1 MKNTITFIS
10 LTCLLCELHYSGLA
24 QSSHKEYWATDNN
37 VIELRNDGTGN
48 EFFRIIVMPFPVS
61 PEYKYFQPAR
71 TSGKWETTTGTYQ
84 GGSYPEA
91 PLWPIEVTFK
101 KGDGYTAGRD
111 YVLLENRNIPP
122 PNSSTLL
129 AGEINRGNHVSTLSR
144 EFGDYEKDL
153 EFIVNK
159 RDEILREAGLSAS
172 SSQWDKV
179 MTFAEYCYQKRK
191 NTEWQKGL
199 YLHPV
204 DFCIH
209 GDFCVGAANALA
221 AFASTINVPSRL
233 IQFSHHTTAEIFLD
247 GQWRWVDNTLP
258 MLDSLRK
265 IPGDIEKGP
274 LFSYSFLEMI
284 ADPMK
289 YQLPGNVFYMDVSC
303 LLDDRKGKLS
313 FLHEIDANWVFH
325 LYGMYKNAPYYNYS
339 FTLGSARELRM
350 LYPEKESLTYKS
362 DSIPRMWLT
371 PFRNSVFGENREE
384 WLVMDQ
390 SKAIRQTFYISDL
403 EDVKY
408 VRAYIPAPQKFW
420 RAMPED
426 GGDWYFV
433 VNGRRFYVK
442 DIDGGW
448 NHAYHEEIGR
458 NCVMFDIPLEALNE
472 DK

>member
-179 MTFAEYCYQKRK
+179 MTFA
-191 NTEWQKGL
+191 
-199 YLHPV
+199 V
-204 DFCIH
+204 
-209 GDFCVGAANALA
+209 
-221 AFASTINVPSRL
+221 
-233 IQFSHHTTAEIFLD
+233 
-247 GQWRWVDNTLP
+247 
-258 MLDSLRK
+258 
-265 IPGDIEKGP
+265 
-274 LFSYSFLEMI
+274 
-284 ADPMK
+284 
-289 YQLPGNVFYMDVSC
+289 
-303 LLDDRKGKLS
+303 
-313 FLHEIDANWVFH
+313 
-325 LYGMYKNAPYYNYS
+325 
-339 FTLGSARELRM
+339 
-350 LYPEKESLTYKS
+350 
-362 DSIPRMWLT
+362 
-371 PFRNSVFGENREE
+371 
-384 WLVMDQ
+384 
-390 SKAIRQTFYISDL
+390 IS
-403 EDVKY
+403 
-408 VRAYIPAPQKFW
+408 Q
-420 RAMPED
+420 
-426 GGDWYFV
+426 
-433 VNGRRFYVK
+433 
-442 DIDGGW
+442 
-448 NHAYHEEIGR
+448 
-458 NCVMFDIPLEALNE
+458 
-472 DK
+472 